1 MSYDRSRPQ
10 NGISYRQWPNRY
22 RPIRRDQLNGRQLL
36 VRQTELLHRPM
47 DRKFHTMTTTGND
60 RTGKYWDQLQT
71 NTVRLISNA
80 DIRART
86 SANKDDK
93 PNSGATIE

>member
-1 MSYDRSRPQ
+1 
-10 NGISYRQWPNRY
+10 
-22 RPIRRDQLNGRQLL
+22 
-36 VRQTELLHRPM
+36 M